1 MSRRIPIDKGFL
13 AKLKEMRGSPYGAM
27 IAHTPIKMIN
37 NVLDKFNHVLIMTV
51 NLRFGGQ
58 EYIPTMPENK
68 VN

>member
-1 MSRRIPIDKGFL
+1 
-13 AKLKEMRGSPYGAM
+13 M

-37 NVLDKFNHVLIMTV
+37 NVLDKFDHVLVMTV